1 MFRGAIFDF
10 DGVIA
15 DSHPVHLRAWKRFLD
30 SVGRAISGEELQF
43 VLDGR
48 TRDDILQHFLGELD
62 AEKMAEYGR
71 RKEQFFRDEAA
82 NVRTI
87 KGVPKFLE
95 NMEEAKLALGIAS
108 SGSRAR
114 VDFLLE
120 RLNLKKH
127 FGAVVTGDEVAQGK
141 PHPAVFLKAAER
153 LRTNPCDLIAF
164 EDAVSGIKAAKSAGM
179 TCVGI
184 APPDRASMLVDA
196 GANHV
201 VPDFRSLS
209 YPKLREIFFS
219 VLKRAAC
226 SSVDSLERSLTD

>member
-10 DGVIA
+10 DGVIV
-15 DSHPVHLRAWKRFLD
+15 DSHPVHMRAWKRLLD
-30 SVGRAISGEELQF
+30 SVGRATTGEELKF

-48 TRDDILQHFLGELD
+48 TRDDILRHFLGELD
-62 AEKMAEYGR
+62 AEKIAECGR

-82 NVRTI
+82 DVQTI
-87 KGVPKFLE
+87 KGLLSFLE
-95 NMEEAKLALGIAS
+95 SLQEAQLALGIAS

-120 RLNLKKH
+120 RLNLKRY
-127 FGAVVTGDEVAQGK
+127 FGVVVTGDEVAQGK

-153 LRTNPCDLIAF
+153 LRTDPCELIAF

-179 TCVGI
+179 TSVGI

-196 GANHV
+196 GANYV
-201 VPDFRSLS
+201 IPDFRSLAF
-209 YPKLREIFFS
+209 PKLQEILFS
-219 VLKRAAC
+219 ALKRAAC
-226 SSVDSLERSLTD
+226 SSVDSLASSLPD

>member
-10 DGVIA
+10 DGVIV

-30 SVGRAISGEELQF
+30 SVGRAASGEELQF

-48 TRDDILQHFLGELD
+48 TRGDILRHFLGELD
-62 AEKMAEYGR
+62 TEKMAEYGR
-71 RKEQFFRDEAA
+71 RKEQFFRDETAD
-82 NVRTI
+82 VRPI
-87 KGVPKFLE
+87 KGVPRFLE
-95 NMEEAKLALGIAS
+95 NLEEAQLALGIAS

-114 VDFLLE
+114 VDFLLDQ
-120 RLNLKKH
+120 LNLKKH
-127 FGAVVTGDEVAQGK
+127 FGVVVTGDEVKQGK

-153 LRTNPCDLIAF
+153 LRTDPCDLIAF

-184 APPDRASMLVDA
+184 APSDRASILVDA

-209 YPKLREIFFS
+209 YPKLQEIFCS
-219 VLKRAAC
+219 ALKPAAC
-226 SSVDSLERSLTD
+226 SSADSLAGSLPD